1 MYRSWLFIPG
11 NQERHLSKAVD
22 LEADV
27 MIYDLEDA
35 VPDTDKQEA
44 RIKVKKTMMK
54 ASHQVNI
61 VRVNALDTSYLIDD
75 LNGIITSELTGIML
89 PKVNNRDDVLIVDY
103 LLGQMEVMYGLE
115 NGMLALIPLIETAKG
130 IENVSEIAKSSER
143 ILCLC
148 FGAEDYMLELNLKP
162 DSAETAL
169 NYARSKLVLAS
180 AAAKKA
186 APIDAVYPDIHD
198 VVGLEEAANVS
209 KQAGFQGKLLIHPK
223 QVDTVNSIFMPTQE
237 EIDEARQIVEK
248 YSATIAKGEGV
259 TQLDGK
265 MIDVPIVERA
275 RKILAYTNR
284 IE

>member
-44 RIKVKKTMMK
+44 RIKVKKTMTK

-130 IENVSEIAKSSER
+130 IENVSEIAKFSER

-248 YSATIAKGEGV
+248 YSASIAKGEGV

-275 RKILAYTNR
+275 RKIIAYTNR